1 MTIDGASISKAQ
13 VVLITASEFLR
24 EEEKDEKQ
32 DSEKE
37 NPANGNI
44 EANIQFEDEAKSTGA
59 WTMNRC
65 KTSFMPMLAVN

>member
-32 DSEKE
+32 DSK
-37 NPANGNI
+37 
-44 EANIQFEDEAKSTGA
+44 K
-59 WTMNRC
+59 
-65 KTSFMPMLAVN
+65 KTQQMATSRRTYSLRMKPNQQELGL